1 MGSLILVRRLLLALL
16 GAVAIAALSAA
27 PADAAEATVYKLPD
41 ATHARSLAVAPDGT
55 VWFVPSR
62 GYEWQGEGDSILGSI
77 GPDGAVTEHEVAGF
91 GAITS
96 LAVGSG
102 GEIWI
107 AGVQGEHTA
116 EWDLEIGLLSSSGS
130 LQASYPVGRGGWIR
144 SLRAADG
151 AAWFVHEPL
160 GGRGPSTVQSIS
172 TAGVVRPIPQRRGCT
187 PRTVAAESDATAWF
201 TEVCASAKGGA
212 RSPRRAYLAEVEADG
227 AIARHRLAKE
237 ERPASIAVGSDGSVW
252 FGLLHRYPR
261 AGYGYWKIGVI
272 TASGALAEYQLRDG
286 SVYYPFA
293 VLPEGRAWFPSTLA
307 RGYLRAI
314 NSIGR
319 DGQLGKPACADPT
332 CALQPSDLTAAPDGS
347 LWYSLRRPN
356 LNTGGGGSGIA
367 IENEISNEA
376 GYVGHLVP

>member
-1 MGSLILVRRLLLALL
+1 MGSFILVRRLLVTLL
-16 GAVAIAALSAA
+16 GAVAIAALSVTPAGAA
-27 PADAAEATVYKLPD
+27 QATVYKLPD
-41 ATHARSLAVAPDGT
+41 ATHASSLAVAPDGT

-62 GYEWQGEGDSILGSI
+62 GYEWQGEGESILGSI
-77 GPDGAVTEHEVAGF
+77 SPDGAVTEHEVVGF

-107 AGVQGEHTA
+107 AGAQGEYTA
-116 EWDLEIGLLSSSGS
+116 RWNLEIGRLSSSGS
-130 LQASYPVGRGGWIR
+130 LQSSYSVGRGGWIR
-144 SLRAADG
+144 SLRAAG
-151 AAWFVHEPL
+151 GVAWFVHEPF
-160 GGRGPSTVQSIS
+160 GGRGPSTVQSVS
-172 TAGVVRPIPQRRGCT
+172 AAGVVRHIPQQRGCT
-187 PRTVAAESDATAWF
+187 PRTVAAESDVIAWF
-201 TEVCASAKGGA
+201 TEMCGSPIGGG
-212 RSPRRAYLAEVEADG
+212 RGPRRAYVAEVEADG
-227 AIARHRLAKE
+227 TIARHRLAKE
-237 ERPASIAVGSDGSVW
+237 ERPASIVVSSDGNVW
-252 FGLLHRYPR
+252 FGLLHKYPQ
-261 AGYGYWKIGVI
+261 AGYGYWRIGLI
-272 TASGALAEYQLRDG
+272 TASGVLAEYQLRDG

-314 NSIGR
+314 NSIGS
-319 DGQLGKPACADPT
+319 DGQIGNPTCADPT